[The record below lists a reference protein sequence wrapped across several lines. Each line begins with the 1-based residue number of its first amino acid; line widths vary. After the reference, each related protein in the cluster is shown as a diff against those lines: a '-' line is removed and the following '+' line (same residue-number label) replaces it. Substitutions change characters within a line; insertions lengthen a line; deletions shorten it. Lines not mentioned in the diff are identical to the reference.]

1 MKNSWLGMRDIVDRF
16 SRYVNELFEW
26 NEQMKQFLESEEVG
40 QNSELWEQLD
50 DFTELIEGTDR
61 QLSNEELLSLQAKAE
76 HIHEHMENYFKR
88 KQEVG
93 TIWVVEKTL
102 QPGEHSLPELPYPYN
117 ALEPFI
123 SEEIMK
129 LHHDIHHRSY
139 VDGLNKA
146 ELNLKKARETNDFSL
161 IKHWS
166 RELAFHGS
174 GHYLHTI
181 FWNNMSPNGGGTP
194 QGLLKDEIKHYF
206 GSFAAFKQH
215 FSEAAKQ
222 VEGVGWALLVWSP
235 RARHLEVLQSERHML
250 LTQWDTIPLLVL
262 DVWEH
267 AFYLQYKNK
276 RAEYVDNWWNLVNW
290 HNVESRFEKAADKKW
305 STV

>member
-1 MKNSWLGMRDIVDRF
+1 MDRF
-16 SRYVNELFEW
+16 SQYVNELFKW
-26 NEQMKQFLESEEVG
+26 NEQMKQFLEVEKVG
-40 QNSELWEQLD
+40 ANSELWEKLD
-50 DFTELIEGTDR
+50 DFTELIESTKRDLTDD
-61 QLSNEELLSLQAKAE
+61 ELLHLQAKAE
-76 HIHEHMENYFKR
+76 NIHEQLEGYFKR
-88 KQEVG
+88 KQEMG
-93 TIWVVEKTL
+93 NIWVVEKTVP
-102 QPGEHSLPELPYPYN
+102 PGGHTLPALPYAYD
-117 ALEPFI
+117 ALEPYI

-129 LHHDIHHRSY
+129 LHHDKHHKSY
-139 VDGLNKA
+139 VEGLNKA

-181 FWNNMSPNGGGTP
+181 FWKNMSPSGGGNP
-194 QGLLKDEIKHYF
+194 KGLLKIEIESYF
-206 GSFAAFKQH
+206 GSYDAFKKH

-235 RARHLEVLQSERHML
+235 PARHLEVLQSERHML

-267 AFYLQYKNK
+267 AYYLQYKNN
-276 RAEYVDNWWNLVNW
+276 RAEYVDNWWNIVNW
-290 HNVESRFEKAADKKW
+290 HNVEMHFEKAMDEISHCK
-305 STV
+305 

>member
-1 MKNSWLGMRDIVDRF
+1 MERF
-16 SRYVNELFEW
+16 RGYVKELFEW
-26 NEQMKQFLESEEVG
+26 NEQMKQFLESERVG
-40 QNSELWEQLD
+40 AESELWEQLD
-50 DFTELIEGTDR
+50 DFTELIENTSR
-61 QLSNEELLSLQAKAE
+61 ELSDPELLNLQSKAE
-76 HIHEHMENYFKR
+76 QIHDHMEGYFRR
-88 KQEVG
+88 KQEIG
-93 TIWVVEKTL
+93 NIWVVEKHVP
-102 QPGEHSLPELPYPYN
+102 PGGHSLPDLPYSYQ
-117 ALEPFI
+117 ALEPYI

-129 LHHDIHHRSY
+129 LHHDKHHRSY
-139 VDGLNKA
+139 VDGLNRA

-181 FWNNMSPNGGGTP
+181 FWRNMSPNGGGTP
-194 QGLLKDEIKHYF
+194 NGLIKGEIDNYF
-206 GSFAAFKQH
+206 GSYEAFKKQ

-222 VEGVGWALLVWSP
+222 VEGVGWAVLVWSP

-267 AFYLQYKNK
+267 AYYLQYKNN
-276 RAEYVDNWWNLVNW
+276 RADYVDNWWNIVNW
-290 HNVESRFEKAADKKW
+290 NDVEIRFEKAADIKW
-305 STV
+305 PAF